1 MSKQRR
7 GVQGQSKTGADSAE
21 SVSEDASREVVRGP
35 ERTPVFDPESALT
48 RARDV
53 AVPLL
58 QHAQLALEVDAD
70 AGQRLPRN
78 LQIVEQSGL
87 PSEQRSQLSDRLIER
102 ATAASEISRA
112 FVDSFGRDDDATRG
126 SVSDTLETLQHLL
139 SDGRDSDGALA
150 LSDGRRVEVSA
161 ERPAAPELIR
171 QTASL
176 VEGPQGGVAILAFC
190 QRARLALMLE
200 EEDEWAA
207 ALPAE
212 QQE

>member
-7 GVQGQSKTGADSAE
+7 GVKGHSKAGPGPAE
-21 SVSEDASREVVRGP
+21 SVSEGSSREVVRGP

-70 AGQRLPRN
+70 AGQRLDRN
-78 LQIVEQSGL
+78 LQIVAQSGL
-87 PSEQRSQLSDRLIER
+87 PSEQRSRLADRLIER

-112 FVDSFGRDDDATRG
+112 FADSFGRDDEAARG
-126 SVSDTLETLQHLL
+126 AVSATLETLQGLL
-139 SDGRDSDGALA
+139 IDGRESNGALA

-161 ERPAAPELIR
+161 ERSAAPELIR

-176 VEGPQGGVAILAFC
+176 VEGPQTGAAILAFC

-207 ALPAE
+207 AVPTE
-212 QQE
+212 QHE